1 MSHHFHHHP
10 SPASRGSA
18 SSRVFS
24 KSHTKSNTK
33 KTTQKSRTTV
43 ARRRIPK
50 KRGSAA
56 GVSDSRQ
63 SAKASSLFFSPIWFF
78 VTHFSFQKKV
88 QKNKTLNSW
97 GDTKEGKNLS
107 KKKNG
112 FVVLTLVHLI
122 IHHHG
127 ESVAGRLESAVRHA
141 ARVRRAF
148 AADEDDDDDDDD
160 DCFSSSSSLFCFP
173 SFLAARSCIII
184 FIVFRLSLFFPR
196 VRLSSNR
203 VRRVVLSLVF
213 LWRGA
218 RRGQNRAS
226 SGGGRRSV
234 GVGVRGDSRV
244 LNANE

>member
-1 MSHHFHHHP
+1 M
-10 SPASRGSA
+10 
-18 SSRVFS
+18 
-24 KSHTKSNTK
+24 
-33 KTTQKSRTTV
+33 
-43 ARRRIPK
+43 
-50 KRGSAA
+50 
-56 GVSDSRQ
+56 
-63 SAKASSLFFSPIWFF
+63 
-78 VTHFSFQKKV
+78 THFSFQKKV

-184 FIVFRLSLFFPR
+184 FIVFRLSLFFACAFVFESCASR
-196 VRLSSNR
+196 G
-203 VRRVVLSLVF
+203 VVFGVF
-213 LWRGA
+213 VERSEAWPKPSVEWRG
-218 RRGQNRAS
+218 
-226 SGGGRRSV
+226 
-234 GVGVRGDSRV
+234 
-244 LNANE
+244 

>member
-1 MSHHFHHHP
+1 M
-10 SPASRGSA
+10 
-18 SSRVFS
+18 
-24 KSHTKSNTK
+24 
-33 KTTQKSRTTV
+33 TQ
-43 ARRRIPK
+43 
-50 KRGSAA
+50 
-56 GVSDSRQ
+56 
-63 SAKASSLFFSPIWFF
+63 
-78 VTHFSFQKKV
+78 FSFQKKV
-88 QKNKTLNSW
+88 QKKEREIYYKTLNSW

-184 FIVFRLSLFFPR
+184 FIVFRLSLFFACAFVFESCASR
-196 VRLSSNR
+196 G
-203 VRRVVLSLVF
+203 VVFGVF
-213 LWRGA
+213 VERSEAWPKPSVEWR
-218 RRGQNRAS
+218 
-226 SGGGRRSV
+226 GRRSV